1 MKDKANKG
9 YWQRL
14 AKIYAPLMESD
25 KKFYN
30 AICGYIR
37 DYLNWFIKRTGN
49 ASAIMYFGINDSKEF
64 ANKCSME
71 LLEEKTFF
79 PEALKMLGKKLSFV
93 TKVSMKVAEKKK
105 QVIILRLKLN

>member
-1 MKDKANKG
+1 M
-9 YWQRL
+9 L
-14 AKIYAPLMESD
+14 LCILVLT
-25 KKFYN
+25 
-30 AICGYIR
+30 I
-37 DYLNWFIKRTGN
+37 
-49 ASAIMYFGINDSKEF
+49 

>member
-1 MKDKANKG
+1 MIDTL
-9 YWQRL
+9 Q
-14 AKIYAPLMESD
+14 
-25 KKFYN
+25 
-30 AICGYIR
+30 
-37 DYLNWFIKRTGN
+37 
-49 ASAIMYFGINDSKEF
+49 
-64 ANKCSME
+64 NKCSME

>member
-1 MKDKANKG
+1 
-9 YWQRL
+9 
-14 AKIYAPLMESD
+14 
-25 KKFYN
+25 
-30 AICGYIR
+30 
-37 DYLNWFIKRTGN
+37 
-49 ASAIMYFGINDSKEF
+49 MYFGINDSKEF

-79 PEALKMLGKKLSFV
+79 PALKMLGKKLSFV

>member
-1 MKDKANKG
+1 MTDAEKREAAH
-9 YWQRL
+9 Q
-14 AKIYAPLMESD
+14 
-25 KKFYN
+25 
-30 AICGYIR
+30 
-37 DYLNWFIKRTGN
+37 FI
-49 ASAIMYFGINDSKEF
+49 
-64 ANKCSME
+64 KCSME

>member
-1 MKDKANKG
+1 MPIKCLEVTFK
-9 YWQRL
+9 RL
-14 AKIYAPLMESD
+14 LLVGLLSI
-25 KKFYN
+25 
-30 AICGYIR
+30 
-37 DYLNWFIKRTGN
+37 T
-49 ASAIMYFGINDSKEF
+49 SAIMYFGINDSKEF